1 MAFAAPPN
9 QPAPP
14 QQPAPVP
21 QSQSQ
26 SQPGQAQPQTQQTAH
41 PGWSS
46 HELRPAA
53 DVLRPPQ
60 ALALALILLLALAA
74 LVNLFSAGVSAHLVS
89 LMGDKAAR
97 PASVADSALD
107 LSDVLASVAGVL
119 QTLSLLATM
128 VVFLV
133 WFHRVRV
140 NGEILRPDAFTRTR
154 GWAIG
159 GWFIPVGNLF
169 IPFRI
174 AKEIWAASTQLGPDG
189 SYRHVS
195 TAPVTAWWTAWVAS
209 LFADRVFDQMFKRA
223 ETAASLRDAWA
234 VGLVCDLLTVAAAVL
249 AALFVRK
256 LTSLQ
261 HTKAVQGPY
270 AQA

>member
-14 QQPAPVP
+14 HRPAPVP
-21 QSQSQ
+21 QPAQVP
-26 SQPGQAQPQTQQTAH
+26 QPGQPAQPAY
-41 PGWSS
+41 PGWSPDG
-46 HELRPAA
+46 LRPAA
-53 DVLRPPQ
+53 DVLRSPH
-60 ALALALILLLALAA
+60 ALALALVLLLALAA
-74 LVNLFSAGVSAHLVS
+74 LVNLFSAGVSACLFS
-89 LMGDKAAR
+89 LTRDAAAA
-97 PASVADSALD
+97 PAAAADGTPLA
-107 LSDVLASVAGVL
+107 DVLASVAGIL

-128 VVFLV
+128 VVFIL

-140 NGEILRPDAFTRTR
+140 NGEVMRPDAFTRTR

-223 ETAASLRDAWA
+223 DTAASLRDAWA

-249 AALFVRK
+249 AAIFVRK

-261 HTKAVQGPY
+261 HTKAMQGLY
-270 AQA
+270 ARA